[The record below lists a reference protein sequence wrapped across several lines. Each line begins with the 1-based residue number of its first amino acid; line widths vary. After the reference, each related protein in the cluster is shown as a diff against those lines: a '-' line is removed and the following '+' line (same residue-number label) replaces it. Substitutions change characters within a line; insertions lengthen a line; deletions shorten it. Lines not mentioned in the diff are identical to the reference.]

1 MAVNFAYE
9 YKKFEEQQ
17 ARLRKEYK
25 AAGMSEEQIAM
36 MYKFDKAQLARD
48 LAYKRRTQSLF
59 TESDDFES
67 ETQSALFDKFMDASI
82 LEANEEIKEIRC
94 NVPIDSVDGSDF
106 TSDFVC
112 VKTNGDIMVRECV
125 YRKKLSL
132 PRTAKLLDLKRLQY
146 SICCQFYR
154 VCF

>member
-1 MAVNFAYE
+1 MRPANSKDRCT
-9 YKKFEEQQ
+9 KK
-17 ARLRKEYK
+17 RLNK
-25 AAGMSEEQIAM
+25 SESVVKLYDEL
-36 MYKFDKAQLARD
+36 QLA
-48 LAYKRRTQSLF
+48 Y
-59 TESDDFES
+59 
-67 ETQSALFDKFMDASI
+67 ASI

-132 PRTAKLLDLKRLQY
+132 PRTAKLLDASRNYWANHSVLDWGLVIDQEVHY
-146 SICCQFYR
+146 EE
-154 VCF
+154 

>member
-25 AAGMSEEQIAM
+25 EQIAM

-67 ETQSALFDKFMDASI
+67 ETQSALFDKFMDAPDTI
-82 LEANEEIKEIRC
+82 EQNE
-94 NVPIDSVDGSDF
+94 D
-106 TSDFVC
+106 
-112 VKTNGDIMVRECV
+112 
-125 YRKKLSL
+125 
-132 PRTAKLLDLKRLQY
+132 KLLIASFVLTIEDAKKYMY
-146 SICCQFYR
+146 SIDTKKR
-154 VCF
+154 VHRWKNITVNLYT

>member
-1 MAVNFAYE
+1 MRPANIKDRCT
-9 YKKFEEQQ
+9 KK
-17 ARLRKEYK
+17 RLNK
-25 AAGMSEEQIAM
+25 SESVVKLYDEL
-36 MYKFDKAQLARD
+36 QLA
-48 LAYKRRTQSLF
+48 Y
-59 TESDDFES
+59 
-67 ETQSALFDKFMDASI
+67 ASI

-132 PRTAKLLDLKRLQY
+132 PRTAKLLDASRNYWENHGVLDWGLVIDQEVNY
-146 SICCQFYR
+146 EE
-154 VCF
+154 